1 MNNFYDTC
9 SLLEKELNKDE
20 NIVISSITL
29 DELEEIKTSNR
40 KDEELKYKA
49 RKILKFIDKNNVTI
63 HIFKE
68 HMLKPIKKQNLTI
81 TPDMKILATFLD
93 YIKSHKNEENIFI
106 TNDLSLKN
114 IAKIFLPIEK
124 IQSYYEKPD
133 NYKGYKE
140 VVLTEEGMG
149 EFYSNLHINHFNL
162 NVNEYLIIYNEY
174 EEVVDTLV
182 WTETQGYR
190 QLKYKSF
197 TSSFLGT
204 IKPMRNDPY
213 QAILAD
219 SFLNNKI
226 TMVRGKAGSGK
237 TLMSLG
243 FLLNQLGEGK
253 IDKIIVFCN
262 TVATKGSA
270 RLGLIQG

>member
-1 MNNFYDTC
+1 MNTMTNFYDTC
-9 SLLEKELNKDE
+9 SLLEKELSKDE

-40 KDEELKYKA
+40 KDEEVKYKA
-49 RKILKFIDKNNVTI
+49 RKILKFIDKNNITI

-68 HMLKPIKKQNLTI
+68 YMLKPIKKQNLTI

-114 IAKIFLPIEK
+114 IAKIFLPIER

-140 VVLTEEGMG
+140 VVLTEEEMG
-149 EFYSNLHINHFNL
+149 EFYSDLHINHFNL

-197 TSSFLGT
+197 TSNYLGT
-204 IKPMRNDPY
+204 IKPMRNDIY
-213 QAILAD
+213 
-219 SFLNNKI
+219 
-226 TMVRGKAGSGK
+226 
-237 TLMSLG
+237 
-243 FLLNQLGEGK
+243 
-253 IDKIIVFCN
+253 
-262 TVATKGSA
+262 
-270 RLGLIQG
+270 